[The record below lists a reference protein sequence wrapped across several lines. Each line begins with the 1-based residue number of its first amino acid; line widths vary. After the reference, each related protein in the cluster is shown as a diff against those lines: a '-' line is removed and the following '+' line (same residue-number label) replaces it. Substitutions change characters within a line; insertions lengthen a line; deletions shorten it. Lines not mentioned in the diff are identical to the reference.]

1 MNEKAL
7 RILEYTKIIDMLSE
21 QAASDMGKELCHKLT
36 PMTDIEQIWQAQK
49 ETSDALY
56 RIVKKGGVSFSGLKD
71 IGMSLKRLEIGASL
85 GMSELLAL
93 SSMLNVANRVKTYG
107 RRETDDSSRDCL
119 DTMFEAIEPL
129 SSLNREINRCIIS
142 DEEMA
147 DDASARLKDIRRH
160 IRIANDKI
168 HSELNSMVGGQRTYL
183 QDAVVT
189 TRAGRYCIPVKAEY
203 RSQVP
208 GMIHDQSSSGSTL
221 FIEPMAVVKL
231 NNELREL
238 ELKEIEEIN
247 VILANLSEEAA
258 QYIDSLHADLKV
270 LTQLDFIFARANL
283 SKRYNGSEPIMNE
296 NGYINIKKGR
306 HPLIDAKKVVPI
318 DVYLGKDFNLLVIT
332 GPNTGGKTV
341 TLKTIGLFTLMGQA
355 GLHIPAFDG
364 SELSVFHDVFADIG
378 DEQSI
383 EQSLSTFSS
392 HMTHIV
398 DILGKADYKSL
409 VLFDELCAGTDP
421 TEGAALA
428 ISILQDLHK
437 RQVTCAATTHYSEIK
452 VYALS
457 TPGVVNA
464 CCEFD
469 VNTLSPTY
477 RLLVGIPGK
486 SNAFAIS
493 GKLGLPAYIIE
504 NAKAQIGTNDK
515 AFEDLLASLE
525 ESRVTIERE
534 REEISTYKAQVAE
547 LKQALEAKQERLDER
562 SDKIIRRANEEAA
575 DILRD
580 AKEYAD
586 EVIRKFNK
594 YERHGVSAAQ
604 MEKDRKA
611 AREKLDSVSG
621 KLTLKNA
628 PKTSGKNYTAKDFHI
643 GDRVKVLSMNLE
655 GTVHTLPD
663 AKGNLSVTMG
673 ILNSQVNIKDL
684 IILEDNSKTSTK
696 KGMGGSGAIKASKTF
711 TLSSEINLIGMTVDE
726 AIAHLDKYL
735 DDAYLSHIP
744 SVRIVHGKGSG
755 ALRNAVQ
762 NHLKRQK
769 YIKSYRLGTFGEG
782 DAGVTIAEF
791 K

>member
-1 MNEKAL
+1 MNSKAL
-7 RILEYTKIIDMLSE
+7 RILEYNKIINMLID
-21 QAASDMGKELCHKLT
+21 AASSDLGKELCRNLM
-36 PMTDIEQIWQAQK
+36 PMTSLEDIKAAQK
-49 ETSDALY
+49 ETADALF
-56 RIVKKGGVSFSGLKD
+56 RIVQKGSTSFSGLKD
-71 IGMSLKRLEIGASL
+71 IGLSIKRLQIGANL
-85 GMSELLAL
+85 GMLELLNI
-93 SSMLNVANRVKTYG
+93 SSMLNVANRAKTYG
-107 RRETDDSSRDCL
+107 RREAEDERRDNLDSLFD
-119 DTMFEAIEPL
+119 AIEPL
-129 SSLNREINRCIIS
+129 TPLAHEIQRCIIS
-142 DEEMA
+142 EEEMA
-147 DDASARLKDIRRH
+147 DDASPKLKDIRRH
-160 IRIANDKI
+160 MNIVNDKI
-168 HSELNSMVGGQRTYL
+168 HSEINSLVNSQRNYL

-189 TRAGRYCIPVKAEY
+189 TRNGRMCIPVKAEH
-203 RSQVP
+203 RSQIA
-208 GMIHDQSSSGSTL
+208 GMVHDQSSSGSTI
-221 FIEPMAVVKL
+221 FVEPMVVIKL

-238 ELKEIEEIN
+238 EIKELEEIN
-247 VILANLSEEAA
+247 VILANLSRQAA
-258 QYIDSLHADLKV
+258 ECIDSLDSDLKV
-270 LTQLDFIFARANL
+270 LTQLDFIFAKANL
-283 SKRYNGSEPIMNE
+283 AKKYNGSEPVINDR
-296 NGYINIKKGR
+296 GFINIKKGR
-306 HPLIDAKKVVPI
+306 HPLIDSKKVVPI
-318 DVYLGKDFNLLVIT
+318 DVHLGKDFDLLVIT

-364 SELSVFHDVFADIG
+364 SELSVFTEVFADIG

-398 DILGKADYKSL
+398 DILEKADYQSL

-428 ISILQDLHK
+428 ISILSDLHRRK
-437 RQVTCAATTHYSEIK
+437 VTCAATTHYSEIK
-452 VYALS
+452 VFALS

-504 NAKAQIGTNDK
+504 EAKKNIGSNDK
-515 AFEDLLASLE
+515 QFEDLLSDLE
-525 ESRVTIERE
+525 ANRITIEKE
-534 REEISTYKAQVAE
+534 REEISHYKEEIEQ
-547 LKQALEAKQERLDER
+547 LKAKLEAKHERLDEK

-575 DILRD
+575 EILKD

-594 YERHGVSAAQ
+594 YEQMGVSVSE
-604 MEKDRKA
+604 MEKVRKG

-621 KLTLKNA
+621 KLTLKA
-628 PKTSGKNYTAKDFHI
+628 AKNTTQQNYSPKDFHI

-655 GTVHTLPD
+655 GTVHTLPN
-663 AKGNLSVTMG
+663 AKGDMTVTMG
-673 ILNSQVNIKDL
+673 ILKSTVNIKDV
-684 IILEDNSKTSTK
+684 IILEEAPKTTTRK
-696 KGMGGSGAIKASKTF
+696 NNTGAGAIKMSKTA
-711 TLSSEINLIGMTVDE
+711 TLATEINLIGMTVDE

-744 SVRIVHGKGSG
+744 SVRVVHGKGSG
-755 ALRNAVQ
+755 ALRSAVQ
-762 NHLKRQK
+762 AHVKRLK
-769 YIKSYRLGTFGEG
+769 YVKSFRLGSFGEG
-782 DAGVTIAEF
+782 DAGVTIVEF

>member
-1 MNEKAL
+1 MNQKAL
-7 RILEYTKIIDMLSE
+7 KTLEFTKIIDMLENSASSE
-21 QAASDMGKELCHKLT
+21 LGKELCRKLV
-36 PMTDIEQIWQAQK
+36 PMTDLEEIRHAQQ
-49 ETSDALY
+49 ETSDAFS
-56 RIVKKGGVSFSGLKD
+56 RIVAHGTLSFSGLRD
-71 IGMSLKRLEIGASL
+71 IGVSLKRLEIGASL
-85 GMSELLAL
+85 GMSELLSICSVL
-93 SSMLNVANRVKTYG
+93 TVANRAKTYG
-107 RRETDDSSRDCL
+107 RREADDERRDLL
-119 DTMFEAIEPL
+119 DPMFEAVEPL
-129 SSLNREINRCIIS
+129 TNLSREINRCIIS
-142 DEEMA
+142 EEEMA
-147 DDASARLKDIRRH
+147 DDASAKLKDIRRH
-160 IRIANDKI
+160 IRIANEKV
-168 HSELNSMVGGQRTYL
+168 HSGLNSMVSSQRTYL

-189 TRAGRYCIPVKAEY
+189 SRGGRYCIPVKAEH

-238 ELKEIEEIN
+238 ELKEVEEIN
-247 VILANLSEEAA
+247 VILANLSAMAA
-258 QYIDSLHADLKV
+258 EHVDSLYADLKV
-270 LTQLDFIFARANL
+270 LTNLDFIFAKANL
-283 SKRYNGSEPIMNE
+283 SKSMRGSEPVMNDR
-296 NGYINIKKGR
+296 GYINIKKGR
-306 HPLIDAKKVVPI
+306 HPLIDPKKVVPI

-341 TLKTIGLFTLMGQA
+341 TLKTLGLFTLMGQA

-364 SELSVFHDVFADIG
+364 SELALFTEVFADIG

-398 DILGKADYKSL
+398 DILDKANYQSL

-428 ISILQDLHK
+428 ISILSDLHK

-493 GKLGLPAYIIE
+493 GKLGLPAYIIDD
-504 NAKAQIGTNDK
+504 AKSRIGTNDK
-515 AFEDLLASLE
+515 QFEDLLANLE
-525 ESRVTIERE
+525 DSRVTIERE
-534 REEISTYKAQVAE
+534 REEISTYKGQIEQLKAQ
-547 LKQALEAKQERLDER
+547 LEAKHERLDER
-562 SDKIIRRANEEAA
+562 QDNIIRRANEEAA
-575 DILRD
+575 EILRD

-594 YERHGVSAAQ
+594 YEKQGVSASE
-604 MEKDRKA
+604 MEKVRKG

-621 KLTLKNA
+621 KLGVKA
-628 PKTSGKNYTAKDFHI
+628 AKTTNNNNYTAKDFHI

-663 AKGNLSVTMG
+663 SKGNLTVTMG
-673 ILNSQVNIKDL
+673 ILNSQVSMKDL
-684 IILEDNSKTSTK
+684 IILEDDNKQANK
-696 KGMGGSGAIKASKTF
+696 KGMGGSGALKMSKTA
-711 TLSSEINLIGMTVDE
+711 TLSTEINLIGMTVDE
-726 AIAHLDKYL
+726 ALAHLDKYL
-735 DDAYLSHIP
+735 DDAYLSHVP
-744 SVRIVHGKGSG
+744 SVRVVHGKGSG
-755 ALRNAVQ
+755 TLRNAVQ
-762 NHLKRQK
+762 NHLKRLK
-769 YIKSYRLGTFGEG
+769 YVKSYRLGTFGEG
-782 DAGVTIAEF
+782 DAGVTIVEF